1 MKTYRVGTI
10 GWALAAAT
18 LIIGGCA
25 STDQR
30 PIWKI
35 RQDADVAFE
44 AKQYDTA
51 KADYQT
57 YVDRKPN
64 DPTGQY
70 ALGQTYL
77 ALKDPK
83 PAREHMQIAYDV
95 VPNND
100 AYIEGYAQALYEAKE
115 PEALLTFLNRVAA
128 ERGTV
133 EDYMRL
139 GRYAGK
145 IGHADEALQALT
157 TAARLDG
164 GKSLEP
170 QLALADFY
178 RSVNDKANEV
188 KRLRYCLYLAPGDEA
203 LLKRVRDAGQI
214 PGPSFM
220 LRPEESVVAVEEPR

>member
-1 MKTYRVGTI
+1 MRKKIYRTGL
-10 GWALAAAT
+10 GWAAAGAAALVIT
-18 LIIGGCA
+18 GCA
-25 STDQR
+25 DQR
-30 PIWKI
+30 PTWKV
-35 RQDADVAFE
+35 RQDADVAYE
-44 AKQYDTA
+44 AKHYEAA
-51 KADYQT
+51 KADYQI

-70 ALGQTYL
+70 ALGRTYL

-115 PEALLTFLNRVAA
+115 PETLMTFLNRVAA
-128 ERGTV
+128 ERGYV
-133 EDYMRL
+133 EDYLRL

-145 IGHADEALQALT
+145 IGHPDEALQALT
-157 TAARLDG
+157 TAARLDA

-178 RSVNDKANEV
+178 RSVNDRANEV
-188 KRLRYCLYLAPGDEA
+188 KRLRNCLYLAPGDEA
-203 LLKRVRDAGQI
+203 LIKRIRDAGEI

-220 LRPEESVVAVEEPR
+220 LRPEEAVANVEEPR